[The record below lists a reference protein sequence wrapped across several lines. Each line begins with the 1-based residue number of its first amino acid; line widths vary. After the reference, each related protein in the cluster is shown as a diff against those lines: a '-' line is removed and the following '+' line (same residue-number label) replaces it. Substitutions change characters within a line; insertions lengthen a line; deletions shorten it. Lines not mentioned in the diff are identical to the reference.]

1 MFAKVHQKS
10 LQKCAKMFEK
20 VRQKTVWQKCAQN
33 VCKSVPKMLSK
44 SVPKIFAKV
53 CQKCLQKWAKNCCK
67 SAPKKLFCK
76 SAPKQCFAKVCQSVA
91 KCTKTF
97 SKLAFFR
104 ILSLGPEPGERGFT
118 YLQVVPAFGGA
129 KQVMTSDIIKCTSFY
144 TFPWPP
150 NKKVNPK
157 YLPLFPT
164 VHCCR

>member
-1 MFAKVHQKS
+1 M
-10 LQKCAKMFEK
+10 
-20 VRQKTVWQKCAQN
+20 
-33 VCKSVPKMLSK
+33 
-44 SVPKIFAKV
+44 FAKV

-104 ILSLGPEPGERGFT
+104 ILSLSQEPGERGFT
-118 YLQVVPAFGGA
+118 YLQVVPVFGGA

-164 VHCCR
+164 VTSSIIKPTFISFLVKSWGSEASPLATHTFKRSYKISHPPQL